1 MPVTMRGGKEYRT
14 VVERLKVAHGEDALP
29 VGIREIRT
37 SIQSAGAGAHVVVLA
52 VVVFGD
58 GREFTGM
65 SLARFD
71 ATTGA
76 DATSPIECAETSA
89 VGRAL
94 AFAGY
99 YGSDDGLAGAEELRD
114 AQRFGPVRKPG
125 VATNGAARVDEDLG
139 RGSAAPRPVQR
150 ANPQDGP
157 AYDES
162 GAFPPAG
169 YDGGAGSASPPATEK
184 QLQSIARMAR
194 ALGREV
200 ATEGLTR
207 YAASTLISDMGEE
220 MSRQRSAP

>member
-1 MPVTMRGGKEYRT
+1 MPVTLSGKLYNT
-14 VVERLKVAHGEDALP
+14 VQERLKAAHGEDAKP
-29 VGIREIRT
+29 AGVREIRT
-37 SIQSAGAGAHVVVLA
+37 DIRWGGVQGHA
-52 VVVFGD
+52 VVVATVVFAD

-71 ATTGA
+71 ATRGA
-76 DATSPIECAETSA
+76 DATNPVECAETSA

-162 GAFPPAG
+162 GPPSAG

-184 QLQSIARMAR
+184 QLLAIGRLSN
-194 ALGREV
+194 ALGKLEV
-200 ATEGLTR
+200 KTEGLTR
-207 YAASTLISDMGEE
+207 YTASELISRLSAE
-220 MSRQRSAP
+220 MPARS